1 MRAAMVGGGAYIAG
15 KKVQEGRQQKADQAA
30 DQEAAP
36 PAAPAPP
43 SAGTSDMIE
52 QLKQLGELHKDG
64 VLTDAEFE
72 EQKQKLLQSS

>member
-15 KKVQEGRQQKADQAA
+15 KKVQQGRQQEA

-36 PAAPAPP
+36 PAEPAPP
-43 SAGTSDMIE
+43 TAGTSDMIE
-52 QLKQLGELHKDG
+52 QLKQLGELRKDG
-64 VLTDAEFE
+64 VLTQDEFD